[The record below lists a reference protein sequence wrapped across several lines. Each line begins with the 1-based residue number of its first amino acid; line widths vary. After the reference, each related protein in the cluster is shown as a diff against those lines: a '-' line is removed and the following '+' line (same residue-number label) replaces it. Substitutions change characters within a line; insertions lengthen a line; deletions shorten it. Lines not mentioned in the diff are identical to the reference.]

1 MAKTSEIYALEYRFG
16 GNAEFLTKLEQAL
29 LRMDKSFKA
38 TEVDAK
44 KTGDGMAKAFDA
56 ADRSVQRAE
65 KSSRNLDRALSGV
78 DSRVSGL
85 GPKLKGLLAGFVGF
99 KTVGTAVSAFAERE
113 TLQTNLGVLLG
124 DEATGRQFS
133 DYITQF
139 AKATP
144 YGISELSSL
153 ANGLIQYDVPL
164 EKVKEYMS
172 QLGDIA
178 LGDKNKMSSLGVVLG
193 QVASAGKLQG
203 QDLMQFINA
212 GWNPLNE
219 MAKMTGK
226 SVAELRDEM
235 SQGAISFD
243 MVSQAM
249 KRATSEGGKFY
260 RGMEKGSKTLAG
272 RWSTAMDNIKQSL
285 ADAVEKNQDKI
296 NRLVERLGNF
306 KLDGLVNSFARLA
319 DVAVSTGEKLLP
331 MVEKLAEIPGL
342 AEAIVA
348 ALAVDRLSGIT
359 SGVNMLS
366 GGFHGLEKA
375 LRRTNR
381 ELLVM
386 GRNGKAAAMG
396 LAGIVGGSVAGFMGG
411 AETSGGVVSGGLATG
426 GAVLTATGNPMLAL
440 AATGG
445 SFVGSLANSAYRAAT
460 YDYGADE
467 AKAAAI
473 EKQGKYSAMLSKAY
487 RRAVKSGKDKDVHEL
502 NRVMSLYAKEYG
514 DRSAREALNGLA
526 GHREASDEAKATTV
540 NNNVTNNNSVTQ
552 NNTIGAEFSQ
562 LGTLIRQN
570 LVELMERNLKFD
582 ASMAMEVSAV

>member
-1 MAKTSEIYALEYRFG
+1 MAASKEIFALEYKFG
-16 GNAEFLTKLEQAL
+16 GNAEFLTKIEQAL
-29 LRMDKSFKA
+29 QRLDKSFKV
-38 TEVDAK
+38 TEIDARK
-44 KTGDGMAKAFDA
+44 GGDDMAKAFDA
-56 ADRSVQRAE
+56 VDRSVQKAT
-65 KSSRNLDRALSGV
+65 KSSRNLDKTVAGV
-78 DSRVSGL
+78 DSRIAGL
-85 GPKLKGLLAGFVGF
+85 GSKLKGLAAGFVGF

-113 TLQTNLGVLLG
+113 TLQTNLGVLLQ
-124 DEATGRQFS
+124 DEKKGEEFS
-133 DYITQF
+133 KYITEF

-219 MAKMTGK
+219 IAKMTGK
-226 SVAELRDEM
+226 TIAELREEM
-235 SQGAISFD
+235 SNGTISFD
-243 MVSQAM
+243 MVTQAM
-249 KRATSEGGKFY
+249 RRATTEGGKFY
-260 RGMEKGSKTLAG
+260 KGMEKGSKTLAG

-285 ADAVEKNQDKI
+285 ADAVEKNRDKV

-306 KLDGLVNSFARLA
+306 NLDGLVNSFARLA
-319 DVAVSTGEKLLP
+319 DVAMTAGEKLLP
-331 MVEKLAEIPGL
+331 VVEKLAEIPGL
-342 AEAIVA
+342 AEAIIA
-348 ALAVDRLSGIT
+348 ALAMDRLSGIAG
-359 SGVNMLS
+359 GVNMVS
-366 GGFHGLEKA
+366 GGFHGLERA

-381 ELLVM
+381 ELRVM
-386 GRNGKAAAMG
+386 GRNGRIAAKG
-396 LAGIVGGSVAGFMGG
+396 LAGVVGGSVAGFMGG
-411 AETSGGVVSGGLATG
+411 AETSGGVVANGLSTG
-426 GAVLTATGNPMLAL
+426 GAVMAATGNPFLAL

-445 SFVGSLANSAYRAAT
+445 SFVGSLANAAYKAAT

-467 AKAAAI
+467 RKKAEI
-473 EKQGKYSAMLSKAY
+473 EKRGKYGAMLSKAY
-487 RRAVKSGKDKDVHEL
+487 HKVKKSGSEKDAFEL

-514 DRSAREALNGLA
+514 DKSAKEALYGLS
-526 GHREASDEAKATTV
+526 GYREVSDEAKSTTV
-540 NNNVTNNNSVTQ
+540 NNTTNNNTSITQ

-582 ASMAMEVSAV
+582 TTIAMEVAGV